1 LFDEPTTGLHYG
13 DVRKLLEAF
22 AKLRDAGHTV
32 LVVEHQLEVVAA
44 ADWVIDLGP
53 GGGVNGGRIVAEG
66 TPQQVAANSASATGI
81 ALSQW
86 LAGG

>member
-1 LFDEPTTGLHYG
+1 
-13 DVRKLLEAF
+13 
-22 AKLRDAGHTV
+22 
-32 LVVEHQLEVVAA
+32 
-44 ADWVIDLGP
+44 
-53 GGGVNGGRIVAEG
+53 VNGGRIVAEG